1 VECWIDSYF
10 ESLAK
15 VNPEIGRRETLALK
29 RSNLPEALYRYRSL
43 ERLAHVLEE
52 VRDGYV
58 FLSKPADFNDPYD
71 SALSISWEHALK
83 QAMEQILPEY
93 GYDPK
98 SVELFEEKEK
108 ELARQAFESMIGGLL
123 SFSYGP
129 STSPD
134 LFSLFREKLGVSSIA
149 TNPNSVVMWS
159 HYAKQHTGIC
169 LEYSGADIQSSEKLL
184 EFPHPVRYTRD
195 FLDVFRLFWPPEID
209 MYEVRFDILPILA
222 ACHKSEGWEY
232 EGEWRLVSPDVSS
245 GRKFSVESCGI
256 KPSRV
261 ILGAKIDPPNRAA
274 IMELAQRISVP
285 VVNARLAKDRF
296 EIEF

>member
-1 VECWIDSYF
+1 VERWIDSYF

-15 VNPEIGRRETLALK
+15 VKAKTGWGEALALK
-29 RSNLPEALYRYRSL
+29 RSNFPKTLYRYRSL
-43 ERLAHVLEE
+43 DHLAYILEE
-52 VRDGYV
+52 LRDGYV
-58 FLSKPADFNDPYD
+58 FLSKPAAFNDPYD

-83 QAMEQILPEY
+83 QAAEQILPEY
-93 GYDPK
+93 GYDPQ

-108 ELARQAFESMIGGLL
+108 ELARQAFESMIGGFL
-123 SFSYGP
+123 SFFYGP
-129 STSPD
+129 SNSPD
-134 LFSLFREKLGVSSIA
+134 LFSLFREKLGVSCFA

-159 HYAKQHTGIC
+159 HYARQHTGIC
-169 LEYSGADIQSSEKLL
+169 LEYSDADVQSSSKLL
-184 EFPHPVRYTRD
+184 EFLHPVRYTRD

-209 MYEVRFDILPILA
+209 MYEVRFDILPVLA
-222 ACHKSEGWEY
+222 ACHKSEDWKY
-232 EGEWRLVSPDVSS
+232 EGEWRLVSADLPG
-245 GRKFSVESCGI
+245 GRKFSLDSCSV

-274 IMELAQRISVP
+274 ITEVAQRISVP